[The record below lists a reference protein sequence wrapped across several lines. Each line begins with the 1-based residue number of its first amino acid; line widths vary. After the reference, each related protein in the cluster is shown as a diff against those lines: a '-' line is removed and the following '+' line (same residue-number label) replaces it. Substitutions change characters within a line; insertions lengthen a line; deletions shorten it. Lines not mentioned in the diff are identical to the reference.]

1 MARTVT
7 ITDGGASISI
17 AITNT
22 LPTTK
27 TGYTNINK
35 ADINNISLILPDQ
48 VAIIPSSDCRT
59 TWIIDWNDVDS
70 PTVTSGLELMLALE
84 AMLNNQ
90 AEAGGI
96 TAESGTFEDSDLV
109 ANVLTITHSLGTE
122 DVTVTLRNPSGGLE
136 TAYPATVVDDATIT
150 IDFGGSIG
158 AGTWG
163 YLIIGAV

>member
-59 TWIIDWNDVDS
+59 TWILDWNDVDS
-70 PTVTSGLELMLALE
+70 PVVTSGLELMLALE

-90 AEAGGI
+90 AGGI
-96 TAESGTFEDSDLV
+96 KAEPGTFEDSDLV
-109 ANVLTITHSLGTE
+109 ANVLTIIHSLGTE
-122 DVTVTLRNPSGGLE
+122 DVTVTLRNSSGGLE
-136 TAYPATVVDDATIT
+136 TAFPATVVDDATIT